1 MQTDQAPILTLAALH
16 RALSQQRL
24 DAYALEADQDELD
37 RVARYLWNM
46 ALGSTL
52 QATLHVFEVTLRNAI
67 FTTSV
72 KLVDTSRLHMPDVP
86 CWLDARNST
95 LLYADEAAEVRRAKT
110 YLSADPRRRTP
121 GHLVARLSFGFWVQL
136 TARAYSELRADGPR
150 LWPRGLPAVFPF
162 RWPPGSKRIVPDHG
176 DREMVFKRLHEIRE
190 LRNRI
195 AHHDPVWDLD
205 LASRYARMLEILGW
219 MSNRMADAVAQLDRF
234 PAVLA
239 GGPAVYRDEAERL
252 LGARSTPSI
261 HSRAA

>member
-1 MQTDQAPILTLAALH
+1 MQPDQAPILTLAALH

-24 DAYALEADQDELD
+24 DAYALASDRDELD
-37 RVARYLWNM
+37 RVARYLWNI

-86 CWLDARNST
+86 CWLDAHNST

-110 YLSADPRRRTP
+110 YLSTDPRRRTP

-136 TARAYSELRADGPR
+136 TARAYSELRADGPK
-150 LWPRGLPAVFPF
+150 LWPRGLSTVFPF
-162 RWPPGSKRIVPDHG
+162 KWPPGSKRIVPDHG

-195 AHHDPVWDLD
+195 AHHDPIWDLD
-205 LASRYARMLEILGW
+205 LASRYDRILEILGW
-219 MSNRMADAVAQLDRF
+219 MSTRIVDAVRDLDRF

-239 GGPAVYRDEAERL
+239 GGPEAYRVEAERL
-252 LGARSTPSI
+252 LLARNAPAVR
-261 HSRAA
+261 SRAA

>member
-1 MQTDQAPILTLAALH
+1 MSTDQAPLLTLAALH

-24 DAYALEADQDELD
+24 DAYAQDADQDELD

-86 CWLDARNST
+86 CWLDARSST

-110 YLSADPRRRTP
+110 YLSTDPRRRTP
-121 GHLVARLSFGFWVQL
+121 GHLVARLGFGFWVQL
-136 TARAYSELRADGPR
+136 TARAYSELRADGPK
-150 LWPRGLPAVFPF
+150 LWPRGLPSVFPF
-162 RWPPGSKRIVPDHG
+162 RWPPGSRRIVPDHG

-195 AHHDPVWDLD
+195 AHHDPIWDLD
-205 LASRYARMLEILGW
+205 LAGRYARMLEILGW
-219 MSNRMADAVAQLDRF
+219 MSARMADAVTTLDRF
-234 PAVLA
+234 PGVLA
-239 GGPAVYRDEAERL
+239 AGPAAYRGEAERL
-252 LGARSTPSI
+252 LGGGNPPAERL
-261 HSRAA
+261 RAA

>member
-1 MQTDQAPILTLAALH
+1 MSPDQGPILTLAVLH
-16 RALSQQRL
+16 LALSQQRL
-24 DAYALEADQDELD
+24 DAYAIDSDTDELD

-72 KLVDTSRLHMPDVP
+72 KLADTSRLHMPDVP

-110 YLSADPRRRTP
+110 YLSTDPRRRTP
-121 GHLVARLSFGFWVQL
+121 GHLVARLGFGFWVQL

-150 LWPRGLPAVFPF
+150 LWPRGLPSVFPF

-195 AHHDPVWDLD
+195 AHHDPIWDLD
-205 LASRYARMLEILGW
+205 LVSRYARILEILGW
-219 MSNRMADAVAQLDRF
+219 MSTRMADAVTDLDRF
-234 PAVLA
+234 PRVLDA
-239 GGPAVYRDEAERL
+239 GPEAFRAEAERL
-252 LGARSTPSI
+252 LAGRNPPVERL
-261 HSRAA
+261 RAA